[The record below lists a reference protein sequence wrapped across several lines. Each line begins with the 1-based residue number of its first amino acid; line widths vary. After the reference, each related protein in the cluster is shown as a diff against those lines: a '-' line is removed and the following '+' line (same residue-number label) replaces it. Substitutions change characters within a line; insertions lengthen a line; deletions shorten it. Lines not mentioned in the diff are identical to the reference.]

1 MISENETGDILS
13 FKDKYIILPDMNMI
27 SWKKD
32 LYLKKKPYP
41 KVKKHFSY
49 RSNKNEKFLNLKQL
63 KELLKKNF

>member
-1 MISENETGDILS
+1 
-13 FKDKYIILPDMNMI
+13 MNMI